1 MKERRILT
9 LLVLGLFLLSMSSL
23 VLAQQENQTNV
34 YFFWGDGCPHCQN
47 VKDSGVLGEISKIEN
62 VKVFELEVYLNQS
75 NRDRYAEFADKF
87 DISVYNQNVPF
98 LVIECNDK
106 YSYLIG
112 DGLIIKNLRDK
123 DYLNKIINCDFPS
136 TNTGDIETY
145 TGDIE
150 STGTSSSNPNS
161 GKLTL
166 GSIIIA
172 ALIDSI
178 NPCAFGVLLFLWTT
192 MLSMGSSKR
201 ALKYGLVYIF
211 VIFLVYFSAGLG
223 IIKILN
229 EFSGILNYI
238 VITAGILVF
247 IGGLIELKDFFWY
260 GKGISLKIPVST
272 KPTIEKII
280 KKGTLP
286 AVILLGF
293 FVTLVELPCTG
304 GIYLAILSIMHINK
318 TFGIPYLLLYNFIF
332 VLPLIIMVFMAYYG
346 VKAEKIQTWVENNK
360 KWMRLA
366 AGIVM
371 IGLALYLLN
380 SVYNWI

>member
-136 TNTGDIETY
+136 TYTGDIETY

-332 VLPLIIMVFMAYYG
+332 VLPLIIMVFIAYYG